1 MRILGDRDCVM
12 CCAGSVPVQYEQA
25 YLWLSA
31 SEGLLWGK
39 KVIKAKIPSESSL
52 HRLLRLIR
60 DNTVRRCLEAPF
72 HMLRIIIT

>member
-1 MRILGDRDCVM
+1 MRILGDRNCVM

-25 YLWLSA
+25 YQWFSI

-52 HRLLRLIR
+52 HRLLRQIQ
-60 DNTVRRCLEAPF
+60 DNTFRRCLEAPF
-72 HMLRIIIT
+72 HMLQIIIM